1 MQPFLFSRSNRAV
14 CFGSVRLGPDM
25 SIRLKIILMI
35 GTVAV
40 FAMLLGTLVFYPSIM
55 GGFSKLEEDQMRQNV
70 ERNESALQFYCMQ
83 QGTNCEDW
91 ANWDDAYAF
100 VQNGNQAFINA
111 NLEGSASFNSL
122 NINLIIFVNR
132 QGGTPYAGEYNKS
145 TDRVEAVS
153 PATMEA
159 LRAGGVI
166 PAEPRVESKKNGLIQ
181 LPQGLAT
188 IASRS
193 ILKTDLSGPPEGTL
207 VMGRYFD
214 QVDVRLLAAMT
225 RTQLDLF
232 PLQAG
237 KMPGDVSAADKRA
250 LAKDALVTKA
260 LSKKTFAG
268 YGMLKDVSGKPV
280 AMMKVTANRDIS
292 NQGMKSLFYF
302 FLTFGIIGAGA
313 FVLIELLLERSV
325 LSRIAGLGSQI
336 GHISEGG
343 GDGPVKS
350 EKVWVSGHD
359 EISSLGNSINSMLN
373 RLDDAQ
379 DRVLASEARFRDIA
393 SSSADVMWETDARG
407 NYTYCSERIED
418 LLGFPPEKALGR
430 HFTVAWP
437 DEEKRRARK
446 MLEMIALKKESII
459 DLEVKSRRKDGSEA
473 IIQVSGV
480 PVLDADGALKGYRGV
495 AKDITVRKQFDKELV
510 ESETRLKTILYAIQT
525 GILLIDAETHVIV
538 DANTA
543 AIRMLGYT
551 KEQLIGSACHNYI
564 CTTEEG
570 SCPVTDLGETLN
582 NAERILLNA
591 RGERKPIIKTAVKA
605 TIGGRAYLVE
615 SFMDITERKQA
626 EKAVERAKEAA
637 LAASRAKSDFLANM
651 SHEIR
656 TPMNGVVG
664 MIELLLDTDLNP
676 EQREYAEAVRNSGDV
691 LLTLISDILDFS
703 KIEAQRLDLVIAPF
717 VFRESLGS
725 TMKGLAARAYEKGL
739 ELVFDVD
746 PEVPENVIGDVG
758 RLRQVLINLVGNAIK
773 FTDRGEVV
781 VKVELVS
788 MDQDRASVL
797 FTVSDT
803 GIGIA
808 REKQESI
815 FEAFTQVDSSPTRE
829 FGGTGLG
836 LSISSQLA
844 KLMGGRIW
852 LESKLGKGSTFHFTT
867 PLEISSQPAPSE
879 SRPMV
884 EKIDLG
890 SLETLIV
897 DDNATNRRVLCRMVE
912 SWGMKPT
919 LAEGGYEAL
928 EALEAS
934 ASSGRSFNLIL
945 LDARMPKIDGF
956 EVAEKIKQHPVHRS
970 AAILMLTSAV
980 MPGDGERTQKAG
992 VTMSLT
998 KPVTSSELLDGIV
1011 KVMGK
1016 YATVMLRA
1024 GDCDGETLKDTG
1036 SRRKLRVLLAED
1048 NEINR
1053 LVAERMLEKDGHYVT
1068 SVTTGTEVLEALRCG
1083 RFDIVFM
1090 DVQMPEMDGLEA
1102 TARIREEE
1110 RLAGRHLPIVAMTAP
1125 ALKGDKERFQAA
1137 GMDGYLPKPVK
1148 QMDLIEC
1155 INEFFLNT
1163 SGGQQPDGAG
1173 KPEDD
1178 GSPSIDEA
1186 AFYELMGGDRTLMEE
1201 VARLYVKNYSIR
1213 IELLKDAL
1221 ELDNAQS
1228 VRLAAHSIKGAV
1240 SNMAA
1245 PHATEVAKKL
1255 EKLSGKGTLDG
1266 ALPLFEELEAEMEKI
1281 AAYFLENGY
1290 ASPE

>member
-1 MQPFLFSRSNRAV
+1 M
-14 CFGSVRLGPDM
+14 VRLGWGRTM
-25 SIRLKIILMI
+25 SIRLKIVLMI
-35 GTVAV
+35 SAVAV

-70 ERNESALQFYCMQ
+70 ERNESALQFYSVQ
-83 QGTNCEDW
+83 QGTSCGDW
-91 ANWDDAYAF
+91 AYWNDAYAF
-100 VQNGNQAFINA
+100 VQNGNQAFISA
-111 NLEGSASFNSL
+111 NLDGSASFNSL
-122 NINLIIFVNR
+122 NINLIIFINR
-132 QGGTPYAGEYNKS
+132 QGGTPYAGEYTRA
-145 TDRVEAVS
+145 TDRVEPVS

-166 PAEPRVESKKNGLIQ
+166 PAEPRMESKKTGLIQ
-181 LPQGLAT
+181 LPRGLTT

-214 QVDVRLLAAMT
+214 KTDVKALAALT
-225 RTQLDLF
+225 RTQLNLF

-237 KMPGDVSAADKRA
+237 KMPGDVSAADRKV
-250 LAKDALVTKA
+250 LTKETLVTKA

-268 YGMLKDVSGKPV
+268 YGMLNDVSGKPV
-280 AMMKVTANRDIS
+280 VIMKVTANRDII
-292 NQGMKSLFYF
+292 NQGVKSLFYF
-302 FLTFGIIGAGA
+302 FLTFGIIGGGA
-313 FVLIELLLERSV
+313 FLLIQLILERSV

-350 EKVWVSGHD
+350 KRVWVSGND
-359 EISSLGNSINSMLN
+359 EISSLGNSINSMLD

-379 DRVLASEARFRDIA
+379 GRVLASEARFRDIA

-407 NYTYCSERIED
+407 NYTYCSERVED
-418 LLGFPPEKALGR
+418 LLGFPPEKVLGR
-430 HFTVAWP
+430 HFTAPWP
-437 DEEKRRARK
+437 EEERRRARK
-446 MLEMIALKKESII
+446 MMGMIALRKEPIV
-459 DLEVKSRRKDGSEA
+459 DLEVRSRRKDGSEA

-480 PVLDADGALKGYRGV
+480 PVLDADGALKGYRGA
-495 AKDITVRKQFDKELV
+495 AKDITLRKQFDKELL

-525 GILLIDAETHVIV
+525 GILLIDAETHEIV

-543 AIRMLGYT
+543 AIHMLGYT
-551 KEQLIGSACHNYI
+551 KEELIGSVCHNYI

-582 NAERILLNA
+582 NAERILLTA
-591 RGERKPIIKTAVKA
+591 RDERKPIIKTAVKA

-626 EKAVERAKEAA
+626 EEAVERAKEAA

-664 MIELLLDTDLNP
+664 MIELLLDTDLNS
-676 EQREYAEAVRNSGDV
+676 EQRDYAEAVRNSGDV

-703 KIEAQRLDLVIAPF
+703 KIEAQRLDLVVAPF
-717 VFRESLGS
+717 ALRESLGS

-788 MDQDRASVL
+788 MNDDRASVL
-797 FTVSDT
+797 FAVSDT

-844 KLMGGRIW
+844 KLMGGSIW
-852 LESKLGKGSTFHFTT
+852 LESNLGKGSTFHFTV
-867 PLEISSQPAPSE
+867 PLEISSRPALYEP
-879 SRPMV
+879 RPVV
-884 EKIDLG
+884 EKIDFG

-897 DDNATNRRVLCRMVE
+897 DDNATNRRVLCKMVE

-919 LAEGGYEAL
+919 LAEGGREAL

-934 ASSGRSFNLIL
+934 ASSGRSFDLVL
-945 LDARMPKIDGF
+945 LDARMPNIAGF
-956 EVAEKIKQHPVHRS
+956 ELAEKIKQHPVHRS
-970 AAILMLTSAV
+970 AAILMLTSAA
-980 MPGDGERTQKAG
+980 MPGDRERAEKAG
-992 VTMSLT
+992 VAMSLT

-1011 KVMGK
+1011 KVIGK
-1016 YATVMLRA
+1016 YATVTIMA
-1024 GDCDGETLKDTG
+1024 GDCDEETLEDSG

-1053 LVAERMLEKDGHYVT
+1053 LVAERMLEKEGHYVT
-1068 SVTTGTEVLEALRCG
+1068 SVITGAEVLEALRCG

-1110 RLAGRHLPIVAMTAP
+1110 RVTGRHLPIVAMTAH

-1148 QMDLIEC
+1148 QMDLNEC
-1155 INEFFLNT
+1155 INEFTLT
-1163 SGGQQPDGAG
+1163 ASGGQQPDGAG
-1173 KPEDD
+1173 EQEDD
-1178 GSPSIDEA
+1178 GRPAIDEA
-1186 AFYELMGGDRTLMEE
+1186 AFFELMGGDRTLMEE
-1201 VARLYVKNYSIR
+1201 VARLYVKNYSVR
-1213 IELLKDAL
+1213 IKLLKDAL
-1221 ELDNAQS
+1221 ELDNPQS
-1228 VRLAAHSIKGAV
+1228 VRLAAHSVKGAV
-1240 SNMAA
+1240 SNLAA
-1245 PHATEVAKKL
+1245 PQAIEIAKKL
-1255 EKLSGKGTLDG
+1255 EKLSAKGTLDG
-1266 ALPLFEELEAEMEKI
+1266 AFPLSEELEVEMEKI